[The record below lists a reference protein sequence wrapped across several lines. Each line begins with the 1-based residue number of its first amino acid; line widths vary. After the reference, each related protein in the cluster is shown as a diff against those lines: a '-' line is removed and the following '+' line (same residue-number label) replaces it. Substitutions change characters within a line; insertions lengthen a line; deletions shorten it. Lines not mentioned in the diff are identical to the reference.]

1 VSGQLSLFDS
11 GQRDL
16 LSIRDYPEFKSA
28 LASSGCA
35 RCALSEARSKIVVDR
50 GSPEARV
57 LAIGEGPGA
66 DEDAQGLAFVG
77 RGGKLFDRLMEEA
90 GFDTNRDLLIA
101 NVVKCRPPENRVP
114 KAAETA
120 ACLPFLRH
128 QIALVRPEVIVLLG
142 ATALK
147 HLLPARKGAAMRDV
161 VGKPFTDEAFPDVT
175 FLVFYHPAFLLR
187 DPRRQPDARAHI
199 QMLRG
204 LLGLVW
210 K

>member
-16 LSIRDYPEFKSA
+16 LSIRSYPEFKRE
-28 LASSGCA
+28 LTESGCA
-35 RCALSEARSKIVVDR
+35 RCDLSEARNTIVVDR

-57 LAIGEGPGA
+57 MAIGEGPGA

-77 RGGKLFDRLMEEA
+77 RGGQLFDRLMEEA

-114 KAAETA
+114 RAPETE

-142 ATALK
+142 ATALR
-147 HLLPARKGAAMRDV
+147 HLLPARKGVAMREV
-161 VGKPFTDEAFPDVT
+161 VGKPFTDGGFPGVT

-187 DPRRQPDARAHI
+187 DPRKQPEARSHI
-199 QMLRG
+199 ETLSG
-204 LLGLVW
+204 LLG
-210 K
+210 